1 MATAAMLSI
10 DACQE
15 LRELGWKM
23 LLQVLLLSPL
33 SLHQTNISL
42 AHCGSYSPQS
52 PEYLSSALAP
62 VVSSAA
68 PAPAL
73 CIIPACRVALHL

>member
-10 DACQE
+10 DTCQE
-15 LRELGWKM
+15 LKELGWKM

-33 SLHQTNISL
+33 SLYQINISL
-42 AHCGSYSPQS
+42 VHRGSYSPLS

-68 PAPAL
+68 PAPAF
-73 CIIPACRVALHL
+73 CIIPACGVALHL